1 MGGDSRSA
9 NKKRES
15 TGSRTSAGKA
25 ISSQNARRHGLTA
38 GPDVGS
44 VRQWFRI
51 ILNRP
56 DAKLRVDDLLTLAE
70 IYALSLARAEVQLRC
85 THLALAALEAQ
96 DDPLLRE
103 LSELETKQILYAKIM
118 AHAETPKLFWQ
129 AIKLIIRADKRRMD
143 DLQILINRKRRL
155 LRRYHSEA
163 KSKRRTAFKNW
174 CAYLEAPTEVF
185 RFPET
190 N

>member
-1 MGGDSRSA
+1 MAGDDRSV
-9 NKKRES
+9 KKKPES
-15 TGSRTSAGKA
+15 TGPRTSAGKA

-56 DAKLRVDDLLTLAE
+56 DAKLQVDDMLSLAE
-70 IYALSLARAEVQLRC
+70 IVALSLARTEVQLRR
-85 THLALAALEAQ
+85 THRALAAFEAQ
-96 DDPLLRE
+96 DDPLVQE
-103 LSELETKQILYAKIM
+103 ISELETKQILYAKIM

-129 AIKLIIRADKRRMD
+129 AIQLIARVDKRRMGE
-143 DLQILINRKRRL
+143 LQIFINRKRRL

-163 KSKRRTAFKNW
+163 KLKRQTAFKNW
-174 CAYLEAPTEVF
+174 CAYLEAPAEVF
-185 RFPET
+185 
-190 N
+190 

>member
-1 MGGDSRSA
+1 MAGDSRSV
-9 NKKRES
+9 KKKPES
-15 TGSRTSAGKA
+15 TGPRTSAGKA

-56 DAKLRVDDLLTLAE
+56 DVKLQVDDVLTLAE
-70 IYALSLARAEVQLRC
+70 IVALSLARTEVQLRR
-85 THLALAALEAQ
+85 THRALAAFEAQ
-96 DDPLLRE
+96 DDALLQE
-103 LSELETKQILYAKIM
+103 ISELETKQILYAKIM

-129 AIKLIIRADKRRMD
+129 AIKLSARVDKRRMD
-143 DLQILINRKRRL
+143 ELQIFINRKRRL
-155 LRRYHSEA
+155 LRRYHSET

-185 RFPET
+185 
-190 N
+190 

>member
-1 MGGDSRSA
+1 MAGYNCSVK
-9 NKKRES
+9 KKRES
-15 TGSRTSAGKA
+15 TGPRTSAGKA

-56 DAKLRVDDLLTLAE
+56 DAKLRVDDVLTLAE
-70 IYALSLARAEVQLRC
+70 ILALSLARAEMQLKR
-85 THLALAALEAQ
+85 THLALAAFEAQ
-96 DDPLLRE
+96 NDPLLRE

-129 AIKLIIRADKRRMD
+129 AIKLSARVDKRRID
-143 DLQILINRKRRL
+143 NLQIFINRKRRL

-174 CAYLEAPTEVF
+174 CAYLEAPTELF
-185 RFPET
+185 
-190 N
+190 

>member
-1 MGGDSRSA
+1 MVGDSRSGK
-9 NKKRES
+9 KKRES
-15 TGSRTSAGKA
+15 TGPQTSAGKA

-38 GPDVGS
+38 EPDVGS

-56 DAKLRVDDLLTLAE
+56 DAKLQVDDMLSLAE
-70 IYALSLARAEVQLRC
+70 IVALSLARTEVQLRR
-85 THLALAALEAQ
+85 THLALAAFEALE
-96 DDPLLRE
+96 DPMLRE
-103 LSELETKQILYAKIM
+103 LSELETKRILYAKIM

-129 AIKLIIRADKRRMD
+129 AIKLSARVDKRRMD
-143 DLQILINRKRRL
+143 ELQIFINRKRRL
-155 LRRYHSEA
+155 LRRYQSEA

-185 RFPET
+185 
-190 N
+190 

>member
-1 MGGDSRSA
+1 MAGDNRSKK
-9 NKKRES
+9 KKRES
-15 TGSRTSAGKA
+15 TGPRTSAGKA

-38 GPDVGS
+38 RPDVGS

-51 ILNRP
+51 ILNRS
-56 DAKLRVDDLLTLAE
+56 DAKLRVDDVLSLAE
-70 IYALSLARAEVQLRC
+70 ILALSLARAEVQLKR
-85 THLALAALEAQ
+85 THLALAAFEAQ

-129 AIKLIIRADKRRMD
+129 EVKLSARVDKRRMD
-143 DLQILINRKRRL
+143 ELQIFINRKCRL
-155 LRRYHSEA
+155 MRRYQGA

-174 CAYLEAPTEVF
+174 CAYLEALTAAF
-185 RFPET
+185 
-190 N
+190 

>member
-1 MGGDSRSA
+1 MRVGDNRSA
-9 NKKRES
+9 KKKRGS
-15 TGSRTSAGKA
+15 TGPRTSAGKA

-44 VRQWFRI
+44 VRHWFRI

-56 DAKLRVDDLLTLAE
+56 DAKLRVDDVLTLAE
-70 IYALSLARAEVQLRC
+70 ILALSLARAEVQLKR
-85 THLALAALEAQ
+85 THLALAVFEAQ
-96 DDPLLRE
+96 NDPMLRE
-103 LSELETKQILYAKIM
+103 LSDLKKKQILYAKIM

-129 AIKLIIRADKRRMD
+129 AVKLIARVDKRRMD
-143 DLQILINRKRRL
+143 ELQIFINRKRRL

-185 RFPET
+185 
-190 N
+190 

>member
-1 MGGDSRSA
+1 MAGDNRSVK
-9 NKKRES
+9 KKREG
-15 TGSRTSAGKA
+15 TGPRTSAGKA

-56 DAKLRVDDLLTLAE
+56 DAKLQVDDVLTLAE
-70 IYALSLARAEVQLRC
+70 IFALSLARAEVQLKR
-85 THLALAALEAQ
+85 THLALAAFEAQ
-96 DDPLLRE
+96 DDPLVRE
-103 LSELETKQILYAKIM
+103 ISELETKQLLYAKIM
-118 AHAETPKLFWQ
+118 AHAETPKLLWQ
-129 AIKLIIRADKRRMD
+129 AIKLIARVDKRRMD
-143 DLQILINRKRRL
+143 ELQIFINRKRRL

-185 RFPET
+185 
-190 N
+190 

>member
-1 MGGDSRSA
+1 MAGDSRSA
-9 NKKRES
+9 KKKPES
-15 TGSRTSAGKA
+15 TGPRTSAGKA

-51 ILNRP
+51 MLNRP
-56 DAKLRVDDLLTLAE
+56 DAKLRVDDVLTLAE
-70 IYALSLARAEVQLRC
+70 ILALSLARAEVQLKC
-85 THLALAALEAQ
+85 THLALAAFEAQ
-96 DDPLLRE
+96 DDLLLRE
-103 LSELETKQILYAKIM
+103 LSELETKQILYAKTM
-118 AHAETPKLFWQ
+118 AHAETSKLFCQ
-129 AIKLIIRADKRRMD
+129 AIKLIARVDKRRID
-143 DLQILINRKRRL
+143 ELQIFITRKRRL

-185 RFPET
+185 
-190 N
+190 

>member
-1 MGGDSRSA
+1 MAGDNRSA
-9 NKKRES
+9 VKKRQS
-15 TGSRTSAGKA
+15 TGPRTSAGKA

-44 VRQWFRI
+44 VRQWFCV

-56 DAKLRVDDLLTLAE
+56 DVKLQVDDVLTVAD
-70 IYALSLARAEVQLRC
+70 IFALSLARAEVQLRR
-85 THLALAALEAQ
+85 THRALAAFEAQ
-96 DDPLLRE
+96 DDPLLRV

-129 AIKLIIRADKRRMD
+129 AIKLIARVDRWRMD
-143 DLQILINRKRRL
+143 DLQIFINRKRRL

-163 KSKRRTAFKNW
+163 KSKRRTALKNW
-174 CAYLEAPTEVF
+174 CAYLEAPTGVF
-185 RFPET
+185 
-190 N
+190 

>member
-1 MGGDSRSA
+1 MAGDSRSA
-9 NKKRES
+9 KKKREG
-15 TGSRTSAGKA
+15 TGPRTSVGKA

-38 GPDVGS
+38 EPDVGS

-56 DAKLRVDDLLTLAE
+56 DAKLRVDHVLSLAE
-70 IYALSLARAEVQLRC
+70 IFALSLARAEVQLRC
-85 THLALAALEAQ
+85 THRAVAAFEAQ

-118 AHAETPKLFWQ
+118 AHAETSKLFCQ
-129 AIKLIIRADKRRMD
+129 AIKLIARVDKRRMGE
-143 DLQILINRKRRL
+143 LQIFINRKRRL

-185 RFPET
+185 
-190 N
+190 

>member
-1 MGGDSRSA
+1 MAGDSRSVK
-9 NKKRES
+9 KKRES
-15 TGSRTSAGKA
+15 TGPRTSAGKA

-56 DAKLRVDDLLTLAE
+56 DARLRVDDVLTLAE
-70 IYALSLARAEVQLRC
+70 ILALSLARAEVQLRRN
-85 THLALAALEAQ
+85 HLALAAFEDR

-103 LSELETKQILYAKIM
+103 LAELETKQILYAKIM
-118 AHAETPKLFWQ
+118 AYAETPKLFWQ
-129 AIKLIIRADKRRMD
+129 AIKLIVRADKRRMD
-143 DLQILINRKRRL
+143 ELQIFINRRRRL

-174 CAYLEAPTEVF
+174 CAYLEVPAEAF
-185 RFPET
+185 
-190 N
+190 

>member
-1 MGGDSRSA
+1 MASDNRIA
-9 NKKRES
+9 KKKRQS
-15 TGSRTSAGKA
+15 TGPRTSAGKA

-44 VRQWFRI
+44 IRQWFRV

-56 DAKLRVDDLLTLAE
+56 DVKLQVDDVLTFTE
-70 IYALSLARAEVQLRC
+70 ILALSLARAEVQLRR
-85 THLALAALEAQ
+85 THLALAAFEAQ
-96 DDPLLRE
+96 DDPLLLE

-129 AIKLIIRADKRRMD
+129 AIKLSARVDKRRID
-143 DLQILINRKRRL
+143 ELQIFINRKGRL
-155 LRRYHSEA
+155 LKRYHSEA

-174 CAYLEAPTEVF
+174 CACLEAPTEVF
-185 RFPET
+185 
-190 N
+190 

>member
-1 MGGDSRSA
+1 MTASS
-9 NKKRES
+9 NNSEKKKREG
-15 TGSRTSAGKA
+15 TGPRTSAGKA

-44 VRQWFRI
+44 VRQSFRI

-56 DAKLRVDDLLTLAE
+56 DAKLQVDDVPTLAE
-70 IYALSLARAEVQLRC
+70 ILALRLARAEVQLKR
-85 THLALAALEAQ
+85 THLALVAFEAQ
-96 DDPLLRE
+96 DDPLLQE
-103 LSELETKQILYAKIM
+103 LSELEAKQILYAKIM

-129 AIKLIIRADKRRMD
+129 AIKLSARVDKRRTD
-143 DLQILINRKRRL
+143 ELQIFINRKGHL

-174 CAYLEAPTEVF
+174 CAYLETPTEVF
-185 RFPET
+185 
-190 N
+190 

>member
-1 MGGDSRSA
+1 MASDSRSA
-9 NKKRES
+9 KNKRES
-15 TGSRTSAGKA
+15 TGPRTSAGKA

-56 DAKLRVDDLLTLAE
+56 DAKLRVDDVISLAE
-70 IYALSLARAEVQLRC
+70 ILALSLARAEVQLKR
-85 THLALAALEAQ
+85 THLALVAFEAQ
-96 DDPLLRE
+96 DDPLLQE

-129 AIKLIIRADKRRMD
+129 AIKLSARVDKRRMD
-143 DLQILINRKRRL
+143 ELQIFINR
-155 LRRYHSEA
+155 SVA
-163 KSKRRTAFKNW
+163 
-174 CAYLEAPTEVF
+174 C
-185 RFPET
+185 
-190 N
+190 